1 MSSSDDDDEVEERT
15 SEHEDE
21 ELERAAAGVL
31 GAVYARLGDDE
42 RALRYSEQVE
52 PRRAMST
59 VSVVEMCETRAAGE
73 VPRAGSAPPC
83 PGWAAARGPPRR
95 WCARL
100 VFSVRM
106 RRARN
111 VAK

>member
-1 MSSSDDDDEVEERT
+1 MIAERALALG

-52 PRRAMST
+52 SCRAMPT
-59 VSVVEMCETRAAGE
+59 VSVVKCETRAAGE
-73 VPRAGSAPPC
+73 VPRAGLALPC
-83 PGWAAARGPPRR
+83 PAV
-95 WCARL
+95 RL
-100 VFSVRM
+100 LPAS
-106 RRARN
+106 
-111 VAK
+111 